1 MAMETLLKDLRYAIR
16 MLVRKPGFTAVAVLT
31 LALGIGANTAIFS
44 VVNAVLLR
52 PLPFED
58 ADRIVTFWQSN
69 TKNSVKREDVSP
81 ANFFD
86 WRDRS
91 RSCTE
96 LAAAMPYGYSMT
108 GGEEPEAF
116 RAWRVTTGFFEVLGV
131 NALYGRTFLRDE
143 FSDGNS
149 TVVVISH
156 GLWRRRF
163 GADPNLIGQKLML
176 NGRPHT
182 VVGVMPASF
191 EFGTGREIWS
201 PWVEV
206 ATDKEIRGSAYI
218 KVIGRLK
225 DGVTVSQAQAE
236 MNGIASRLAQEYP
249 QTNSEVGASV
259 VSMPEQL
266 VGHVRP
272 ALLIILCAVGLVL
285 LIACANVANLLLAR
299 ASTRRKEFA
308 IRAALGA
315 VRARLIRQLL
325 TESVLLAG
333 LGGITGVLLA
343 SWGIDAIIALSPG
356 NLPRINEVSIDAHVL
371 YFALGISALTALIF
385 GLAPALQ
392 FSRTD
397 LQETLKEGGRTAGAG
412 FARQRLRNLLVVSEV
427 ALALMLLVGAGLLV
441 RSFVRLLQVDPG
453 FTTEKALAL
462 EVHVWGRARTPE
474 QRAAFFEQ
482 SLDRIAALP
491 GVEAAGA
498 VSALPFHDNSIDIKS
513 EFTIEGRPALAAG
526 QEPIAYATV
535 ATFDY
540 FRTMGI
546 PLKRGRFF
554 TRSDNRDGAPVALI
568 GETMARRYWPDED
581 PIGKKITVQFM
592 GQQKTREIVGVI
604 GDVRHT
610 GLDSEPRPEL
620 FLPHLQEPYGSM
632 TYIVR
637 TGIDPSSLLPAVKKE
652 VWAVSKTQPFSSTA
666 TMEQLISRSLGE
678 KRFSL
683 LFLLTFAVIALAL
696 AGVGIYGLISFNT
709 SQRTHEIGVRM
720 AMGAQAADIFKLII
734 GQGLVLTLTG
744 VGLGLLAAFALTR
757 YLTSLLFNVSA
768 TDPLTFVSVSVL
780 LVGVALLACYIP
792 ARRAVKVDPM
802 EALRYE

>member
-1 MAMETLLKDLRYAIR
+1 
-16 MLVRKPGFTAVAVLT
+16 
-31 LALGIGANTAIFS
+31 
-44 VVNAVLLR
+44 
-52 PLPFED
+52 
-58 ADRIVTFWQSN
+58 
-69 TKNSVKREDVSP
+69 
-81 ANFFD
+81 
-86 WRDRS
+86 
-91 RSCTE
+91 
-96 LAAAMPYGYSMT
+96 
-108 GGEEPEAF
+108 
-116 RAWRVTTGFFEVLGV
+116 VLGV
-131 NALYGRTFLRDE
+131 NALLGRTFLRDE
-143 FSDGNS
+143 FQAGNS

-163 GADPNLIGQKLML
+163 GSDPNLIGQKLLL

-182 VVGVMPASF
+182 VVGVMPAAF
-191 EFGTGREIWS
+191 EFGPGREIWS

-206 ATDKEIRGSAYI
+206 PTDKEIRGSAYI

-236 MNGIASRLAQEYP
+236 MNGIASQLAREYP
-249 QTNSEVGASV
+249 QTNSEVGATV

-299 ASTRRKEFA
+299 ASTRQKEFA
-308 IRAALGA
+308 IRSALGA
-315 VRARLIRQLL
+315 VHGRLIRQLL

-343 SWGIDAIIALSPG
+343 SWGVDAIIALSPN

-397 LQETLKEGGRTAGAG
+397 LQETLKEGGRTAATG

-427 ALALMLLVGAGLLV
+427 ALALMLLIGAGLLV

-474 QRAAFFEQ
+474 ERAAFFEQ

-513 EFTIEGRPALAAG
+513 EFTIEGRPTLAAG

-540 FRTMGI
+540 FRAMGI

-554 TRSDNRDGAPVALI
+554 ARSDNLDAAPVALI
-568 GETMARRYWPDED
+568 GETFAKRYWPDED

-592 GQQKTREIVGVI
+592 GQHKTREIVGVI

-637 TGIDPSSLLPAVKKE
+637 TGIDPNSLLPAVKKE
-652 VWAVSKTQPFSSTA
+652 VWALSKTQPFSSTA

-678 KRFSL
+678 RRFSL
-683 LFLLTFAVIALAL
+683 LFLLTFATIALAL

-720 AMGAQAADIFKLII
+720 AMGAQAADIFKLVI
-734 GQGLVLTLTG
+734 GQGLVLTLIG
-744 VGLGLLAAFALTR
+744 VGLGLVAAFALTR

-780 LVGVALLACYIP
+780 LIGVALLACYIP

-802 EALRYE
+802 IALRYE

>member
-1 MAMETLLKDLRYAIR
+1 METLLKDLRYAIR
-16 MLVRKPGFTAVAVLT
+16 MLVRKPGFTVVAVLT

-52 PLPFED
+52 PLPFQD
-58 ADRIVTFWQSN
+58 ADRIATFWQSN

-96 LAAAMPYGYSMT
+96 LAAAMPYGYSLT

-143 FSDGNS
+143 FQAGNS

-163 GADPNLIGQKLML
+163 GSDPNLIGQKLML

-182 VVGVMPASF
+182 VVGVMPADF
-191 EFGTGREIWS
+191 EFGPGREIWS

-206 ATDKEIRGSAYI
+206 ASDKDIRGSAYI

-225 DGVTVSQAQAE
+225 PGVTVSQAQAE
-236 MNGIASRLAQEYP
+236 MNGIASQLAKEYP
-249 QTNSEVGASV
+249 QTNSEVGATV

-272 ALLIILCAVGLVL
+272 ALLVILCAVGLVL

-299 ASTRRKEFA
+299 ASTRQKEFA

-315 VRARLIRQLL
+315 VRGRLIRQLL

-333 LGGITGVLLA
+333 LGGIVGVLLA
-343 SWGIDAIIALSPG
+343 SWGVDAIIALSPG

-397 LQETLKEGGRTAGAG
+397 LQETLKEGGRTAASG
-412 FARQRLRNLLVVSEV
+412 FARQRLRNLLVISEV

-474 QRAAFFEQ
+474 ERAAFFEQ

-513 EFTIEGRPALAAG
+513 EFTIEGRPTLAAG

-540 FRTMGI
+540 FRAMGI

-554 TRSDNRDGAPVALI
+554 TRSDNRDAAPVVLI
-568 GETMARRYWPDED
+568 GETMAKRYWPDED
-581 PIGKKITVQFM
+581 AVGKKITVQFM
-592 GQQKTREIVGVI
+592 GENKTREIVGVI

-637 TGIDPSSLLPAVKKE
+637 TGIDPNSLLPAVKRE

-678 KRFSL
+678 RRFSL
-683 LFLLTFAVIALAL
+683 LFLLTFATIALAL

-720 AMGAQAADIFKLII
+720 AMGAQARDIFRLVI
-734 GQGLVLTLTG
+734 GQGLVLTLIG
-744 VGLGLLAAFALTR
+744 VGLGLVAAFALTR

-802 EALRYE
+802 IALRYE